1 MSNALLIEEESL
13 AFKADFFPMTVIKLT
28 NSDTKIIKSQLSAS
42 IASAPNYFK
51 HAPIVIDLTELDSDK
66 SLLDF
71 TAICALLR
79 SHEMIPVGV
88 RGLDSTE
95 EYIAIEENL
104 AIIKTSKSSEKKE
117 TASLTSGSKEKTE
130 TKPPKKPT
138 IKTKVITTPIRSG
151 TQVYAKD
158 ADLIIIAAV
167 NPGAEC
173 FADGNI
179 HVYGPLRGK
188 ALAGASGNKNARIF
202 CESLEAELVSIA
214 GQYIANDQI
223 KAPKKKKAM
232 LQIYLKDD
240 KIQIESI

>member
-1 MSNALLIEEESL
+1 MEDKSL

-28 NSDTKIIKSQLSAS
+28 DSDTNTIKSQLSAS
-42 IASAPNYFK
+42 IASAPSYFK
-51 HAPIVIDLTELDSDK
+51 HAPVVIDLTELNSDK
-66 SLLDF
+66 SLLDLA
-71 TAICALLR
+71 TICALLR

-95 EYIAIEENL
+95 EYLAIEENL

-117 TASLTSGSKEKTE
+117 AISLASGTKEKVE
-130 TKPPKKPT
+130 LKPPKKPA
-138 IKTKVITTPIRSG
+138 IKTKIITTPIRSG

-214 GQYIANDQI
+214 GEYISSDQI